1 MNVGSIC
8 GVTIARSL
16 GISCLGIRIRGFPF
30 GLAAVLPCITRVL
43 VRLKLASSSPRS
55 CATSASVKLSVHR
68 TSPPMLSVP
77 SPMIQWA
84 RAIGVRSSPMLAGR
98 TRTHLPLRLS
108 HRYHRLSGWRSQP
121 GAVNRLIERVTKE
134 YWITVLPACWGS
146 EMLGQGMIRALV
158 HSFSRLWKKTTS
170 GRLAVDCVSRKRALS
185 APRYGKA
192 IWPSL
197 SMDPVSALIVSGE
210 IRARIVAILYWV
222 FRHIR

>member
-8 GVTIARSL
+8 GVTRARSL
-16 GISCLGIRIRGFPF
+16 GISCLGIRIRGLPF

-43 VRLKLASSSPRS
+43 VRPKLASSSARS

-108 HRYHRLSGWRSQP
+108 HRYHRLWS
-121 GAVNRLIERVTKE
+121 AVNRLMERVTKE

-158 HSFSRLWKKTTS
+158 HSPSRLWKKTTS

-197 SMDPVSALIVSGE
+197 SMDPVSALMVSGE
-210 IRARIVAILYWV
+210 IRARIVAILYRIL
-222 FRHIR
+222 RHIR